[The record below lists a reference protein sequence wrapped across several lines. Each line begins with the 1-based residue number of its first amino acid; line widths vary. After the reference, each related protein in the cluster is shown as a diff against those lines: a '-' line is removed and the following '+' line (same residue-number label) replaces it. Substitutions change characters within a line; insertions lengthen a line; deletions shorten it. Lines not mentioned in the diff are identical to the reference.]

1 MTETTVT
8 DSSADGI
15 LAWKQAAQP
24 VRVVAGA
31 LLMGAR
37 GPQYS

>member
-15 LAWKQAAQP
+15 LAWKQAASP
-24 VRVVAGA
+24 SGWS
-31 LLMGAR
+31 LE
-37 GPQYS
+37 PC